1 MKHLIVYQIKYKK
14 VKVPSFLTFNI
25 LEYTTEINVKTR
37 TRLYFMKDSY
47 FL

>member
-1 MKHLIVYQIKYKK
+1 MKHLSVYQIKYKK
-14 VKVPSFLTFNI
+14 VIVLSFLTFNI
-25 LEYTTEINVKTR
+25 YHNKCQNKD